1 MPPVSLPTM
10 DRPPAT
16 RPPTPHARGGSD
28 PTGRTWYRID
38 NSADGDEAE
47 VWIYDEIGG
56 WGVWA
61 SDVVDDLR
69 RIEADRITLHLN
81 SPGGDVFDGVAIA
94 NSLIEHPATVTV
106 KVDALA
112 ASIASVIALAG
123 DRVIMGRAAQ
133 MMIHNASALCW
144 GQAADLR
151 QMADLLDKIT
161 GVIAQVYADRT
172 GTPVKG
178 WREAMDAET
187 WYTAEEAVEAG
198 LADEVAAVP
207 ERDAT
212 KARAAAARWDLAG
225 IQDTGRVAAVLS
237 ALPAPAP
244 TLNPAGDAWG
254 DGFDAAWDPAL
265 LAGAVSTTAA
275 FDAVWDPKAAAS
287 AITASAADAPA
298 IPDPEPEPAPAP
310 AAPEPEPEPEGGSLG
325 DVIRQAIAAMT
336 ETAPAVPEPAPA
348 DPAPA
353 TVPATEPEPAPDAP
367 APVTTLAEL
376 FHHAV
381 LLAAD
386 DAPVPTLPKPRPT
399 QAVDPELEQY
409 RIDQDQFIS
418 ALEKAW

>member
-1 MPPVSLPTM
+1 MPPVTLPAM
-10 DRPPAT
+10 PRPAAARPPA
-16 RPPTPHARGGSD
+16 PHARAANNDEPPRS
-28 PTGRTWYRID
+28 WYRIE
-38 NSADGDEAE
+38 NASKDEAE
-47 VWIYDEIGG
+47 IWIYDTIGG

-61 SDVVDDLR
+61 SEFVDELR
-69 RIEADRITLHLN
+69 QIDATRITLHLN
-81 SPGGDVFDGVAIA
+81 SPGGDVFDGIAIA

-144 GQAADLR
+144 GEASDLR
-151 QMADLLDKIT
+151 AMADLLDKIT

-207 ERDAT
+207 AKVAA

-237 ALPAPAP
+237 ALPAPAQTP
-244 TLNPAGDAWG
+244 DG
-254 DGFDAAWDPAL
+254 DGFDDAWDPAL
-265 LAGAVSTTAA
+265 LASAVSATAGFA
-275 FDAVWDPKAAAS
+275 DAWDPDAVAS
-287 AITASAADAPA
+287 AITASATEMPA
-298 IPDPEPEPAPAP
+298 IPAPVPVVPEPGSAPAPAP
-310 AAPEPEPEPEGGSLG
+310 AEAEGESLA
-325 DVIRQAIAAMT
+325 DVIRQAIAAMA
-336 ETAPAVPEPAPA
+336 ETAPAVPTPAPA
-348 DPAPA
+348 DAAP
-353 TVPATEPEPAPDAP
+353 TVPAPQVDDPPAEPAP
-367 APVTTLAEL
+367 VTLAEL

-381 LLAAD
+381 ALAAD
-386 DAPVPTLPKPRPT
+386 DAPIPTPTAHIPT
-399 QAVDPELEQY
+399 QPVDPDLDQY
-409 RIDQDQFIS
+409 VIDQDVFIT